1 MVAGFRD
8 TPGRPT
14 MRSLSTQP
22 IVALVLGLGLGLSVA
37 ASAQTPCTG
46 LQCQQTTCTGNATTS
61 ISGVVYAPNGTDP
74 LPNVTVYVPN
84 DTVVQFTA
92 GVDCPLTGAAPSG
105 SPLVG
110 AITNVDGTF
119 NIFNAPVG
127 TSIPIVAVSGRWRV
141 QSVVNTTACVNTA
154 IILNMPKN
162 QSQGD
167 IPKIAIA
174 TGSVDQVECVLLKM
188 GISPSEFTDPSL
200 SGRINLYT
208 GSGGAGSAIGS
219 ATPTQA
225 SLMGGDSLNDSP
237 LSQYDVLML
246 PCQGT
251 PNKNVDSD
259 IMGIGKAT
267 SLLGQQELANFFAF
281 ANAGGRVYS
290 SHYSYVWMFQNPPF
304 NVVVNWDVNN
314 GTFPDGPAT
323 VNTSFTAG
331 QTLAQWL
338 QLPSIAAS
346 TSYGQIGVQTIKHD
360 MNGVIAPTQSWLTLN
375 AGTTTDPN
383 PVMQFVFD
391 TPILPVG
398 QTGNQCGRVL
408 YNEYHVENANSST
421 GSIFPNEC
429 NTSAPMTAQ
438 EKLLEYMLFEL
449 TDEGGQP
456 SLLPAPHDFG
466 TEVIGFASQPQIFT
480 WTNNSSFTAI
490 VSLVGI
496 TGADFNITSNNCS
509 SVPVPARTSCTIT
522 VVFTPTALGARTG
535 TLWAVSSG
543 FSQSATLTGT
553 GLPGFT
559 LTPGSLSFGNQ
570 DVGWPSSVQTLTLTS
585 NASGPLAVPAF
596 VTTPAGQYA
605 LNTAACQNPMPALGS
620 CQIGVTF
627 KPTATGP
634 QNGAFA
640 VSQANS
646 PGPGSLIYS
655 GLTATLSGNGV
666 DFTIT
671 LNPTGGSVVAGDG
684 TTTIATVTPIAGY
697 SSPLTLSCTVPAE
710 AAETVCSLSSAT
722 LTPTTAVTTVVSIG
736 TTSQYTVIGY
746 SGTGGR
752 GLLWL
757 LAVAS
762 GGLLWRRRRLTLVL
776 LGGLLLV
783 LLGGLTSCTG
793 KLPAE
798 NAAWTPPG
806 NYTVTVT
813 ATDGLLRHSAP
824 YTLTVTAK

>member
-1 MVAGFRD
+1 MRGF
-8 TPGRPT
+8 
-14 MRSLSTQP
+14 STVS
-22 IVALVLGLGLGLSVA
+22 IVALLLGLSSA
-37 ASAQTPCTG
+37 ASGQTTCTG
-46 LQCQQTTCTGNATTS
+46 LCLQQKACTGNATTS
-61 ISGVVYAPNGTDP
+61 VSGVVYAPNGTDP

-84 DTVVQFTA
+84 DTVDAFSA
-92 GVDCPLTGAAPSG
+92 GVSCPMVGAPPSG

-127 TSIPIVAVSGRWRV
+127 SSIPIVAVSGRWRV

-154 IILNMPKN
+154 INLRMPQN
-162 QSQGD
+162 QNQGD

-200 SGRINLYT
+200 SGRINFYT
-208 GSGGAGSAIGS
+208 GSGYTTNNLGTITSYGAGSAIS
-219 ATPTQA
+219 PSTPTQA
-225 SLMGGDSLNDSP
+225 SLMGGDTLNDSP

-251 PNKNVDSD
+251 PDNNVVA
-259 IMGIGKAT
+259 GA
-267 SLLGQQELANFFAF
+267 LGTQELANFIAF

-290 SHYSYVWMFQNPPF
+290 SHYSYAWMFNNPPF
-304 NVVVNWDVNN
+304 NGVVNWNPNSTQLVS
-314 GTFPDGPAT
+314 GTAT
-323 VNTSFTAG
+323 VNTSNFTAG
-331 QTLAQWL
+331 QTLSQWL
-338 QLPSIAAS
+338 QLPVINAS
-346 TSYGQIGVQTIKHD
+346 TSPGQMDLDTLRIDQT
-360 MNGVIAPTQSWLTLN
+360 GVIAPTQSWLTLN
-375 AGTTTDPN
+375 QSMGGVAN

-391 TPILPVG
+391 TPIPS
-398 QTGNQCGRVL
+398 TSNPTPNQCGRVL
-408 YNEYHVENANSST
+408 YNEYHVENGSSST
-421 GSIFPNEC
+421 GKIFPNEC

-456 SLLPAPHDFG
+456 SLLPAPQDFG
-466 TEVIGFASQPQIFT
+466 TEVIGFSSPPQIFT
-480 WTNNSSFTAI
+480 WTNNSTFPATVSF
-490 VSLVGI
+490 VGL
-496 TGADFNITSNNCS
+496 TGADFNILSDNCS
-509 SVPVPARTSCTIT
+509 LVSVLPQMSCPIT

-553 GLPGFT
+553 GVPGFT

-570 DVGWPSSVQTLTLTS
+570 DVGFASAPQALTLTS
-585 NASGPLAVPAF
+585 NASGPLAVPVFA
-596 VTTPAGQYA
+596 TTPAGEYVVNQVACGSTLAA
-605 LNTAACQNPMPALGS
+605 LAS

-634 QNGAFA
+634 QNGTFA
-640 VSQANS
+640 VSPANS

-655 GLTATLSGNGV
+655 GVTATLSGTGV
-666 DFTIT
+666 DFTIS
-671 LNPTGGSVVAGDG
+671 LNPVTGSVVAGDG
-684 TTTIATVTPIAGY
+684 TTTTATITPIAGFNA
-697 SSPLTLSCTVPAE
+697 PLFVSCTVAG
-710 AAETVCSLSSAT
+710 AAATNCTLSSVA
-722 LTPTTAVTTVVSIG
+722 LVPASVVTTVASIY

-746 SGTGGR
+746 SGSGGR

-757 LAVAS
+757 IAAAS
-762 GGLLWRRRRLTLVL
+762 GWLLWRGRRSGRAFLPHLKFEMWGTRALLMVL
-776 LGGLLLV
+776 LGAMGL
-783 LLGGLTSCTG
+783 GLTSCTG

-798 NAAWTPPG
+798 NAAWTVPG

-813 ATDGLLRHSAP
+813 ATDGFLSHSAT
-824 YTLTVTAK
+824 YSLTVR